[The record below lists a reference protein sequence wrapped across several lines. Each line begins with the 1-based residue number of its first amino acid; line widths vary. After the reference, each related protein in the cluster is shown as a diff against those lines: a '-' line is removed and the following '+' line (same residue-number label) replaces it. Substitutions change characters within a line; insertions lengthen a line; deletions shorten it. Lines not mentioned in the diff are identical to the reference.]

1 MASDANLIHGA
12 AVAYKQR
19 QPDMSGLNKITQGI
33 NNWALNKKKENDAL
47 REKQDQASAELNKV
61 AIEMAPHMK
70 VLGKD
75 AFAQYKDDVAVLRED
90 MAQALEDG
98 DQDRIMELNIQ
109 LNEMSS
115 NATKDKD
122 AYESLVQSHEE
133 NLLDFKAM
141 TPEGRRAHENFLN
154 NPTRKFVKTEDGQ
167 SAYSWQVQDAEGN
180 PVPKLTPAGEPMF
193 DLVTG
198 EPIYET
204 QTYTLDELNDFS
216 VMPDTENGTKY
227 MDFITEQKEVL
238 SNAGGD
244 ASNMKVSDFKN
255 NISKIIPKDP
265 KALRSWAHS
274 NPTENSDLD
283 IYGYLLDHPLINQG
297 HYSDLGIE
305 DNNNDGTI
313 DASDVISAEDRE
325 MLIDKI
331 MSAENPEITHSILTD
346 IYTDIGYKSVVKP
359 DANKDYN
366 PSTAKLM
373 GGDVDAQAEAA
384 SVQQNKLNELKQGMY
399 TGETIEAFANRIDIP
414 LETLQNGIYD
424 KDTDQLITIDSLVS
438 KATPR
443 AQLDNTGGVNRLQN
457 Q

>member
-1 MASDANLIHGA
+1 
-12 AVAYKQR
+12 
-19 QPDMSGLNKITQGI
+19 
-33 NNWALNKKKENDAL
+33 
-47 REKQDQASAELNKV
+47 
-61 AIEMAPHMK
+61 
-70 VLGKD
+70 
-75 AFAQYKDDVAVLRED
+75 
-90 MAQALEDG
+90 
-98 DQDRIMELNIQ
+98 
-109 LNEMSS
+109 
-115 NATKDKD
+115 
-122 AYESLVQSHEE
+122 
-133 NLLDFKAM
+133 
-141 TPEGRRAHENFLN
+141 
-154 NPTRKFVKTEDGQ
+154 
-167 SAYSWQVQDAEGN
+167 
-180 PVPKLTPAGEPMF
+180 
-193 DLVTG
+193 
-198 EPIYET
+198 
-204 QTYTLDELNDFS
+204 
-216 VMPDTENGTKY
+216 MPDTENGTKY

-265 KALRSWAHS
+265 KALRSWANS

-313 DASDVISAEDRE
+313 DASDVISAQDRE
-325 MLIDKI
+325 MLINNI

-384 SVQQNKLNELKQGMY
+384 SVQQNKLNELKRGMY

-414 LETLQNGIYD
+414 LETLKNGIYD

-443 AQLDNTGGVNRLQN
+443 AQIDNPGGVDRTQN